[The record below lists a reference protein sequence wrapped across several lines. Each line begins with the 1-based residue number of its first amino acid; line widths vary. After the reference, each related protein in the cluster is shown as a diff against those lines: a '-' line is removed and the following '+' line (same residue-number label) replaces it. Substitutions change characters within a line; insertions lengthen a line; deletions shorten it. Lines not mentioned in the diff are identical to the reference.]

1 MKLYKDISFAEIFFS
16 QINVINV
23 SKVKQIYCYFTEKT
37 SMDFRKVKV
46 EVEIADIK
54 QLSLTKSL
62 KDIFNNSLPWNFL

>member
-1 MKLYKDISFAEIFFS
+1 MKLYKDICFAEIFFS

-23 SKVKQIYCYFTEKT
+23 SKVKQIYYFTENT

-54 QLSLTKSL
+54 QLSLTKS
-62 KDIFNNSLPWNFL
+62 

>member
-1 MKLYKDISFAEIFFS
+1 MKLYKDICFAEIFFS

-23 SKVKQIYCYFTEKT
+23 SKVKQIYCYFTENT

-54 QLSLTKSL
+54 QLSLRKS
-62 KDIFNNSLPWNFL
+62 